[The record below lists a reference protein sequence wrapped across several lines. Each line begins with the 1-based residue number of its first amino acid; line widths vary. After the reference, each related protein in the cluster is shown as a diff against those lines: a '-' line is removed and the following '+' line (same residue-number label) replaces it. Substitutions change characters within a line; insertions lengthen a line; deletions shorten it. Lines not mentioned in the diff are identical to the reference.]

1 MTGRLSAIA
10 VICAI
15 GLLQACTLVTP
26 VPVTPAHNVYF
37 GYDDVLGGRW
47 ALYVDPGEWDS
58 LNGRVEGLGCSAQQ
72 FPVSIPFAQS
82 VTDTLTNIV
91 GEVTLIEAPLGTQAL
106 ADRDLH
112 GLILVRAEETDLE
125 LHLDWDPWTSPMEGV
140 MKGEAEPAATIL
152 VDGLEGRLLGSR
164 VQVDAYTELVGG
176 DCTDLAAA
184 LGKATDDALEAL
196 MTRLGE
202 ELTDSRNVREYLQ

>member
-1 MTGRLSAIA
+1 
-10 VICAI
+10 
-15 GLLQACTLVTP
+15 
-26 VPVTPAHNVYF
+26 
-37 GYDDVLGGRW
+37 
-47 ALYVDPGEWDS
+47 
-58 LNGRVEGLGCSAQQ
+58 
-72 FPVSIPFAQS
+72 
-82 VTDTLTNIV
+82 
-91 GEVTLIEAPLGTQAL
+91 
-106 ADRDLH
+106 
-112 GLILVRAEETDLE
+112 
-125 LHLDWDPWTSPMEGV
+125 